1 MLTGRVWLLLRLLSL
16 SLSSES
22 HRTHSSVNLK
32 TIYCLTFTR
41 LSLTPS
47 SIPLALQLHNS
58 SSHFLN
64 LLLALIV
71 SPLHLP
77 LHTTS
82 PNLLR
87 HSQCALHLLLL
98 PLRSSRTGLCDIG
111 LSPALLPQ
119 HHLRRHRQ
127 RRHLRPGGGVA
138 RFGAAP
144 PEEAERPAAQRRK
157 RELASPPPPPAAA
170 AVPSGHLGPG
180 PRPSRRCGPLPGLPN
195 RSGTVPLDSSGTA
208 AAVWNPVSLR
218 TLHGLT
224 SILLTS
230 CSGCQVKEIIS
241 L

>member
-1 MLTGRVWLLLRLLSL
+1 M
-16 SLSSES
+16 
-22 HRTHSSVNLK
+22 NLK

-41 LSLTPS
+41 LSLTPF

-58 SSHFLN
+58 SSHFLS
-64 LLLALIV
+64 LLLTLIV
-71 SPLHLP
+71 SLFIFPSILSSPYYSLFFFP
-77 LHTTS
+77 
-82 PNLLR
+82 PNLLH
-87 HSQCALHLLLL
+87 HSQFALHLLLL
-98 PLRSSRTGLCDIG
+98 PLRSSRTGLCDTG

-138 RFGAAP
+138 RFGAPP

-170 AVPSGHLGPG
+170 AVPSSHLGPG
-180 PRPSRRCGPLPGLPN
+180 PCPSRRCGPLPGLPN
-195 RSGTVPLDSSGTA
+195 RNRTVPLDSSGTA

-218 TLHGLT
+218 TLHGFT

-230 CSGCQVKEIIS
+230 CSGCQVKEIRS